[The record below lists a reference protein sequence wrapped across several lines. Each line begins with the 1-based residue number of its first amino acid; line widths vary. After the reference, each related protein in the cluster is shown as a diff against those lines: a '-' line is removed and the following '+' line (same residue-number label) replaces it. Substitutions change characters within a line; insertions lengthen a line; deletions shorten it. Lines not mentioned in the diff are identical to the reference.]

1 MNEMILLP
9 GREKSLRR
17 HHPWIFSGA
26 VAEIKGN
33 PEPGETLLVRDARGE
48 ALALAAWSP
57 ASQLCGRVWTF
68 DPEETVDG
76 AFFGRKLRAAVGLRR
91 RLGLDDPAGGCRL
104 VASEADGLP
113 GWIVDRYGEW
123 LVVQCVSAGAER
135 HKELFFDLLM
145 EETGCRG
152 LYERSDVSVRRRE
165 GLAETTGL
173 ARGEEP
179 PETVII
185 AEDGVRYF
193 VDLRHG
199 HKTGFYFD
207 QRDNRIALKGMAR
220 GRTVLNCFVYTGG
233 FGAAA
238 LAGGATHVVNIDT
251 SLPALNLAARTMRE
265 NGFPDD
271 SYENRA
277 IDVFDALREYRAA
290 GRTFDIVVLDPPKF
304 VENKGALVRGCR
316 AYQDIARLGF
326 QLLNPGG
333 LLFTFSCS
341 GLVEAPLFQKITAD
355 AALDAGVAGRILRHL
370 GQSADHP
377 TSLAVPE
384 TFYLKGI
391 SAEVQP

>member
-220 GRTVLNCFVYTGG
+220 GRTVLNCFAYTGG

-265 NGFPDD
+265 SGFADD
-271 SYENRA
+271 AYENRA
-277 IDVFDALREYRAA
+277 VDVFDALREYRAA

-355 AALDAGVAGRILRHL
+355 AALEAGVAGRILRHL

-391 SAEVQP
+391 IAEVQP